1 MTEDMTASFS
11 SASVNISSVSADTI
25 LKAAGTSVEEVSENL
40 DAIQRFLKDLPG
52 KILVFGIRM
61 LIAILIFYCGSKLI
75 RLIRKIVKK
84 SMEKAKADIG
94 LQHFLDSVMK
104 AGLYALLIIWI
115 AAYFGFET
123 TSLIA
128 VLGSA
133 GVTIAL
139 ALQGSLSNVTGGV
152 LLLVLKPFKIGD
164 YIKEDSKG
172 NEGFVTEIGLFYT
185 KLRTLD
191 ERTVVL
197 PNGTLA
203 NTSLTNASVAPR
215 RRLIMRFGIS
225 YGSDIRKAKSILKEL
240 IEADKRFIKDEK
252 IQIYVESLDDSQ
264 VTLGVRAIVRKED
277 YFEVMWDYTEA
288 VKLAFDKQGIGI
300 PYPQLDVHMDEIR
313 PSAKK

>member
-313 PSAKK
+313 PSGKK

>member
-1 MTEDMTASFS
+1 MTE
-11 SASVNISSVSADTI
+11 NIIVPYTSTSGNLSTVSADTI

-40 DAIQRFLKDLPG
+40 DALQHFLKELPG

-61 LIAILIFYCGSKLI
+61 VIAILFLYFGSKLI
-75 RLIRKIVKK
+75 KLIRKIIKK

-94 LQHFLDSVMK
+94 LQHFLDSVLK
-104 AGLYALLIIWI
+104 VGLYALLIIWI
-115 AAYFGFET
+115 ASYFGFET

-215 RRLIMRFGIS
+215 RRLILRFGIS
-225 YGSDIRKAKSILKEL
+225 YRSDIRKAKSILKEL
-240 IEADKRFIKDEK
+240 IEADKRFIKEEK
-252 IQIYVESLDDSQ
+252 VQIYVESLDESQ
-264 VTLGVRAIVRKED
+264 VTLGIRAIVKKED

-288 VKLAFDKQGIGI
+288 VKLEFDKQGISI
-300 PYPQLDVHMDEIR
+300 PYPQLDVHMDEVHTVG
-313 PSAKK
+313 KK